1 MNCRCCGESNLSCV
15 VSLGNSPL
23 ANNLLDNLSEN
34 EELYPLDLM
43 YCSSCHFCQ
52 LSVVVPSDKMFKNY
66 LYVSS
71 TTKTFRDHF
80 KTTAEHYIN
89 KFNLTNESLVVD
101 IGSNDG
107 VALKPLIEKGIR
119 VVGIDPA
126 VNVAKIANDN
136 GVPTINSYFTKEIS
150 SQILEKY
157 GKANLIT
164 ASNVFAHTD
173 TIVEITHSAFDIL
186 HEDGCFIVEV
196 QYLLNTL
203 KDLTFDNIYH
213 EHVSYWSVLSITKF
227 FENLGYVVV
236 DVEFIDTHGG
246 SIRVYVKRNGEKT
259 SSVQQFINEE
269 LSFGLDKIQTYTDFF
284 EKIKQIK
291 TNVISNLE
299 YYKQQ
304 NLLVVGYGSPA
315 KATTALNY
323 FGVTP
328 ELISYIVEDNKLKHN
343 KIIPGVRIPIFST
356 EKLKLETPNVVIIM
370 AWNFAKEIIQNNQ
383 ELVNSG
389 VTFVSIKDLQK

>member
-1 MNCRCCGESNLSCV
+1 MYSLLS
-15 VSLGNSPL
+15 L
-23 ANNLLDNLSEN
+23 
-34 EELYPLDLM
+34 
-43 YCSSCHFCQ
+43 
-52 LSVVVPSDKMFKNY
+52 
-66 LYVSS
+66 
-71 TTKTFRDHF
+71 
-80 KTTAEHYIN
+80 
-89 KFNLTNESLVVD
+89 
-101 IGSNDG
+101 
-107 VALKPLIEKGIR
+107 
-119 VVGIDPA
+119 
-126 VNVAKIANDN
+126 
-136 GVPTINSYFTKEIS
+136 
-150 SQILEKY
+150 
-157 GKANLIT
+157 
-164 ASNVFAHTD
+164 
-173 TIVEITHSAFDIL
+173 
-186 HEDGCFIVEV
+186 
-196 QYLLNTL
+196 
-203 KDLTFDNIYH
+203 
-213 EHVSYWSVLSITKF
+213 
-227 FENLGYVVV
+227 
-236 DVEFIDTHGG
+236 G

-389 VTFVSIKDLQK
+389 VTFVSIKDLQR